1 MLLPKTLDHYQQQ
14 ITRML
19 ESERYGEAM
28 ETLDFLLGCEGQ
40 DEQRR
45 QEWSTLLEWLRVA
58 FPGGAQDAYG
68 NEAALAGEEPESEAQ
83 ALKRRTLEKQRE
95 NAGYAFE
102 LVRRVTEEPLTERG
116 QIALEQLAYLEGAE
130 TDRLLIEWLQAGEL
144 HPLLQFRGLQ
154 TLKRRGAAGPVRLP
168 REGISLELEIERT
181 PLSPG
186 DFPSAVDEVL
196 ERVSDQTDNES
207 PSMFYF
213 ARELW
218 MQFMMATYGTNDYV
232 VLIRG
237 EEGELDAWA
246 AALHAQAAEAL
257 GGDGNAEQIR
267 DAYGITGELRF
278 RCERAE
284 RTLRAFTQGSLIR

>member
-1 MLLPKTLDHYQQQ
+1 MLLPKTLDHYQEQ

-19 ESERYGEAM
+19 ESERYGEAI
-28 ETLDFLLGCEGQ
+28 ETLEFLLGCEGQ

-83 ALKRRTLEKQRE
+83 ALQRRTLEKQRE
-95 NAGYAFE
+95 NPGYAFE

-130 TDRLLIEWLQAGEL
+130 TDRLLVEWLQAGEL

-154 TLKRRGAAGPVRLP
+154 TLKRRGAQGSVRLP

-181 PLSPG
+181 PLTPG
-186 DFPSAVDEVL
+186 DFPHAVDEVL

-218 MQFMMATYGTNDYV
+218 MQFMMATYGTHDYA

-246 AALHAQAAEAL
+246 AALHAQASESL
-257 GGDGNAEQIR
+257 GSDGNADRIR
-267 DAYGITGELRF
+267 EAYGITGELRF

-284 RTLRAFTQGSLIR
+284 RALRAFTQGSLIR